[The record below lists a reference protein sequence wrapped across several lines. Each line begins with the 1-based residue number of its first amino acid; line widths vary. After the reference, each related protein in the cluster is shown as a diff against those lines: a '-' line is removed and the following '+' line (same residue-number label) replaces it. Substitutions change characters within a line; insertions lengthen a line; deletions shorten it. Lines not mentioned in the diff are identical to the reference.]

1 MQDAYNAREAAAGSV
16 YWWGRAKAIEGP
28 SAVFQNQND
37 TSRWSVGA
45 RGNLPGTDLGFDA
58 SVTYSTM
65 NNKYRYYDIVSERWV
80 NAVNGLGGTQCTRNA
95 ADAGDASK
103 GCYYNVFGSHLT
115 AAPGSPLHNS
125 ADEID
130 YITGDMGA
138 NTSRSLLVFDFIMN
152 GDLDWEIDGNAVA
165 FATGFQ
171 YRQDDVSNKN
181 YGDARCADNKPCQ
194 PELHFLPMTYDS
206 ANENKKLCVLW

>member
-1 MQDAYNAREAAAGSV
+1 MLRCTEAFTQLELTTMVLSYPPTNAGYFTVVPAASPGYQDWKANTLQHFLRLADTLMPKQCGSV
-16 YWWGRAKAIEGP
+16 YWWGQTKLLKDHQLFSKP
-28 SAVFQNQND
+28 KY

-80 NAVNGLGGTQCTRNA
+80 NAVNDVGGTQCTRNA

-103 GCYYNVFGSHLT
+103 GCYYYNVFGSHLT
-115 AAPGSPLHNS
+115 AAPGSPFNG

-138 NTSRSLLVFDFIMN
+138 NTSGHYWYLVSL
-152 GDLDWEIDGNAVA
+152 
-165 FATGFQ
+165 
-171 YRQDDVSNKN
+171 
-181 YGDARCADNKPCQ
+181 
-194 PELHFLPMTYDS
+194 
-206 ANENKKLCVLW
+206 